1 MLFQNVS
8 EALWELEDSLNEGE
22 WPVQGVALLAQHG
35 MWGGTIDAKWQG
47 VSFSPVEQLLAYEA
61 VAAGSLSLALI
72 LTQHDGACQLL
83 QSGDNDELSDRVLPS
98 LAAGDCLAT
107 IGISQLTTSHQ
118 GGRPALQAIPNED
131 GYLLNGFMP
140 WVTAAAQ
147 ADYNVAGAVLP
158 DGQQLLV
165 CLTTQSPG
173 LHINAPFQL
182 LALDSS
188 WTSRVQCENVQVNP
202 SMVVR
207 GPAEAVLAR
216 RAPVKSLTVTTVG
229 VGVAKRV
236 LRKCRSLVN
245 QEGGLGERVLSEV
258 ERRWAFLRD
267 SIFRAVEQGGA
278 LPEQAKAFRVEVN
291 DILARLAPT
300 LLLLAKGTGYT
311 QPHWAQRYV
320 REVHFFQVWSATQE
334 IRAASLERLWGLNA

>member
-1 MLFQNVS
+1 MLYQDLT
-8 EALWELEDSLNEGE
+8 EALWEMEDSLNEGE
-22 WPVQGVALLAQHG
+22 WPVQGVALLAQHR
-35 MWGGTIDAKWQG
+35 MWGGTLAAKWQG
-47 VSFSPVEQLLAYEA
+47 SFFSPVEQLQAYEA

-83 QSGDNDELSDRVLPS
+83 QSGDNEELAGRVLPR
-98 LAAGDCLAT
+98 LAVGECLAT

-118 GGRPALQAIPNED
+118 GGSPALQAVPNED

-147 ADYNVAGAVLP
+147 ADFNVAGAVLP

-188 WTSRVQCENVQVNP
+188 WTSRVRCENVQVKP
-202 SMVVR
+202 AMVVR

-216 RAPVKSLTVTTVG
+216 RAPVKSLTVTIVG
-229 VGVAKRV
+229 MGVAKRV
-236 LRKCRSLVN
+236 LRQCRDLVRK
-245 QEGGLGERVLSEV
+245 EDGLGESVVSEA
-258 ERRWAFLRD
+258 ERRWAILRD
-267 SIFRAVEQGGA
+267 SLFRAVEQGGA
-278 LPEQAKAFRVEVN
+278 PPEQARAFRVEAN

-334 IRAASLERLWGLNA
+334 VRAASLERLWGLEH